1 MSIIRERRKSAI
13 LVTHDIGE
21 AITMADRIIVLTHR
35 PARVLTIHQVLLN
48 SESRDPVT
56 IREEPEYNRLF
67 KLIWQQ
73 LDTRVA
79 A

>member
-1 MSIIRERRKSAI
+1 
-13 LVTHDIGE
+13 
-21 AITMADRIIVLTHR
+21 
-35 PARVLTIHQVLLN
+35 VLTIHQVLLN